1 MMAQLLFLSTV
12 FLPLI
17 GGLVLL
23 LFLRGED
30 QHRQIIFSSVIV
42 ALSLLSTMFTIMMHP
57 PPSTVCISWLASAGS
72 MCVTF
77 ERSTL
82 ILIFLSSLPL
92 LLIFIAGKNTISSAV
107 EFGLLLIAFSM
118 MQVALV
124 SEHFML
130 RYVALEFVGLCITAA
145 ALLLTFANENRW
157 NNTKQVFINLR
168 IGDLALLV
176 AIFLMFNL
184 SNSFDI
190 SRNFTDALVGASD
203 IQVILSACLL
213 IAVWVKMAIWP
224 LNQWRNATKSV
235 TRSIRTWLFDMCA
248 PMLGAY
254 LLYRSVPL
262 LEIQQRTLFPLIL
275 VTAYFAVISFVVRGA
290 RRDHLQHIQRSAFQW
305 TSISLVLAGFWI
317 GQEGVWTYMFLWLF
331 LRVAYLVWLEIYSR
345 TESAAAQRIHIE
357 VIHGVLTGGIS
368 FLLLWRISAQTDVPL
383 IASVTLWAMWCTHLI
398 SNAKNL
404 AQQFQSLGND
414 GSTIMQPKRIFTVFL
429 AGIAILVTGI
439 VLAGHAARI
448 VKGGGYTLW
457 AETMQLPL
465 LPFLHQNF
473 WIGLL
478 VGDLVLLISR
488 QLVRLKAVFARVQQ
502 RFSPVGLKS
511 EKMTEIRS
519 SDPLDFYEKAKQ
531 VFQNLAEFIYQRFE
545 KEGAEKMVEG
555 LNGVFKFL
563 FQTVEGFTS
572 GNLWNRTLEAVL
584 RSSRNLQQMHHGI
597 LRFNMVLLLAF
608 FIGISVF
615 VWIWYANGWV

>member
-1 MMAQLLFLSTV
+1 MMAQPIV
-12 FLPLI
+12 FLTILLPLL

-30 QHRQIIFSSVIV
+30 HQRQVIFSSVIL
-42 ALSLLSTMFTIMMHP
+42 ALSLSTTVFTVMMHP
-57 PPSTVCISWLASAGS
+57 PPAAFCISWLASAGS

-77 ERSTL
+77 ERSSL

-118 MQVALV
+118 LQVALV

-145 ALLLTFANENRW
+145 ALLLTFPKENRW

-190 SRNFTDALVGASD
+190 SRNFADALQGASD
-203 IQVILSACLL
+203 IRIILSACLL
-213 IAVWVKMAIWP
+213 VAVWVKMAVWP
-224 LNQWRNATKSV
+224 LNQWRNATMTV
-235 TRSIRTWLFDMCA
+235 RRGTRAWLLDMCA

-262 LEIQQRTLFPLIL
+262 LGIQQRTLFSL
-275 VTAYFAVISFVVRGA
+275 VLAIAYFAIISFVVR
-290 RRDHLQHIQRSAFQW
+290 DPQPDSQQHTQRSAFQW
-305 TSISLVLAGFWI
+305 TSICLLLAGFWI
-317 GQEGVWTYMFLWLF
+317 GQPGVWTFMLLWLF
-331 LRVAYLVWLEIYSR
+331 LRFVYLVWLEIHSR
-345 TESAAAQRIHIE
+345 TGSLSTQRIDIE
-357 VIHGVLTGGIS
+357 AIHSVLTGGFS
-368 FLLLWRISAQTDVPL
+368 FLLLWRVSAHTEVPF
-383 IASVTLWAMWCTHLI
+383 IASVILWSMWCTHLI
-398 SNAKNL
+398 SNAKDL
-404 AQQFQSLGND
+404 TRQFQSLGTD
-414 GSTIMQPKRIFTVFL
+414 ESTIMQPKRIFTISLV
-429 AGIAILVTGI
+429 GIAILVTGI
-439 VLAGHAARI
+439 ALAGHLARI
-448 VKGGGYTLW
+448 VKGSGYTLLTD
-457 AETMQLPL
+457 TMQLPL
-465 LPFLHQNF
+465 LPFLHQSF

-478 VGDLVLLISR
+478 VGGLVLLLSR
-488 QLVRLKAVFARVQQ
+488 QLVRLKAVLTLVQQ
-502 RFSPVGLKS
+502 RFPSVGVKS
-511 EKMTEIRS
+511 EKLTENGS

-531 VFQNLAEFIYQRFE
+531 IFQKSAEFIYQRFE
-545 KEGAEKMVEG
+545 KESAEKMGEG

-597 LRFNMVLLLAF
+597 LRFNMILLLAF
-608 FIGISVF
+608 IIGISVF
-615 VWIWYANGWV
+615 AWIWYTNGWV